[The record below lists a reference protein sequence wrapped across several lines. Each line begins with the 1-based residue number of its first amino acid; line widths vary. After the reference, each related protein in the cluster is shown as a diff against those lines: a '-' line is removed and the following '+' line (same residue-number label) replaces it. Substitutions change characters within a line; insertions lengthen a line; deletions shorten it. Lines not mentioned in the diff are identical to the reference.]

1 MTTAN
6 PSKYCAKEYHGE
18 RPCIDAL
25 TMAELRLRC
34 ARNKSRVEPS
44 DLLFKIRELLHLLRS
59 LFP

>member
-18 RPCIDAL
+18 RPCIDPL

-34 ARNKSRVEPS
+34 ASSKTRLDTP
-44 DLLFKIRELLHLLRS
+44 DLFQKIRELLHLLKT
-59 LFP
+59 LVP